1 MADYR
6 AMARD
11 AAVAHGLPADRFDRQ
26 IGVESV
32 NYAINVIECRL
43 DSPAGARGIA
53 QLMPLHWSQ
62 VDPCDPH
69 AALDYAARLMRGH
82 WDYWKGEGKDAE
94 TAYGLALASYNAGR
108 QATIDGLAGK
118 KAWWPFAETITY
130 LTRILQ
136 IDEGQARAI
145 MTGVATVPTPLPFIA
160 DARIDLQPNDW
171 SCALQATQWLLR
183 SIGRN
188 PDASDPVGDPW
199 LTSQLVPSIIRPD
212 VGLLKATG
220 EDLAAWLNREY
231 GQEMGFTAQ
240 YAPVTFDDVLA
251 GAGVNPTLIGGRKW
265 GPGGHWA
272 GVRGVTD
279 GALWL
284 ANSAPDYTNTG
295 PTLDR
300 AEWDARGPWTAV
312 WIDRASALPAPT
324 PEPPAPPADTRV
336 TRARELMRQALA
348 VLEETVR

>member
-6 AMARD
+6 AMAGD
-11 AAVAHGLPADRFDRQ
+11 AGVAHGLPRDRFIRQ

-32 NYAINVIECRL
+32 NYAVNVIECRL

-53 QLMPLHWSQ
+53 QLMPIHWSA

-82 WDYWKGEGKDAE
+82 WDYWQGQGKDAD

-108 QATIDGLAGK
+108 QATIDGLAGR
-118 KAWWPFAETITY
+118 KAWWPFVETMTY

-136 IDEGQARAI
+136 VDDGQARAI
-145 MTGVATVPTPLPFIA
+145 MTGSSNVPSPLPFKP
-160 DARIDLQPNDW
+160 DARIDLQPDDW
-171 SCALQATQWLLR
+171 SCSIQATEWLLR

-188 PDASDPVGDPW
+188 PGDQWIQDNLLNAGIVTREHGLSDASGQQLADW
-199 LTSQLVPSIIRPD
+199 LT
-212 VGLLKATG
+212 
-220 EDLAAWLNREY
+220 REY
-231 GQEMGFTAQ
+231 GAEVGWAAQ
-240 YAPVTFDDVLA
+240 AAPVDYDDVVA
-251 GAGVNPTLIGGRKW
+251 GAGTNPTLIGGRRW
-265 GPGGHWA
+265 GKEGHWA
-272 GVRGVTD
+272 GVRGMAD

-312 WIDRASALPAPT
+312 WIDRASTLPAT
-324 PEPPAPPADTRV
+324 PPPAPAPESWRV
-336 TRARELMRQALA
+336 QLAQKLREALA
-348 VLEETVR
+348 IVESAPS